1 MRNFFFILLGAMLFS
16 ACKKV
21 AGEGGTSSIKGKIH
35 VLNYN
40 SVGTLIDEYDGAKEN
55 VYIIYGDGDNTYDD
69 HMDASYDGTF
79 EFKYLEKG
87 SYKIFVYEDCATC
100 GSGDTVVIV
109 DAQITDRKQVVDVGT
124 INIKK

>member
-1 MRNFFFILLGAMLFS
+1 MRNFLLILIAATLFS

-40 SVGTLIDEYDGAKEN
+40 SVGTLIDEYDGDKEN

-87 SYKIFVYEDCATC
+87 KYRIFVYEDCVSCA
-100 GSGDTVVIV
+100 SGDTAVIV
-109 DAQITDRKQVVDVGT
+109 ETEITDRKQVVDVGT